1 MSTPGDF
8 PAPRRPN
15 LVPFAKGYDPRR
27 GNGGSDSKT
36 RKVRKEL
43 AKMDGKAMETL
54 LRLFDS
60 DDPDLQVEALKFW
73 GKYRL
78 PVPREATP
86 DGTKAR
92 EAVAA
97 LGPEIAAR
105 LAALDS

>member
-1 MSTPGDF
+1 MSTGLSES
-8 PAPRRPN
+8 PASRYAG
-15 LVPFAKGYDPRR
+15 LKPFAKGHDPRR
-27 GNGGSDSKT
+27 GNGLDPKT
-36 RKVRKEL
+36 RKVRKQL

-54 LRLFDS
+54 VRLFDS
-60 DDPDLQVEALKFW
+60 DDPDLQIEALKFW

-78 PVPREATP
+78 PVPRDTTP